1 MSVTAVLDT
10 TGDLVSHIL
19 TGLEVSHNQGFALI
33 FFLGG
38 GFVCFRLVIASL
50 FVGCSKQA
58 TITVWCLTRVRISRI
73 CTLPLTL
80 LPPFL
85 PLSHQSILESEDL
98 DKASAAL
105 MNHVVAR
112 VTSLEEDLGTAR
124 AAAAASEDLVRF
136 INQIKGFDVWP
147 VCRF

>member
-1 MSVTAVLDT
+1 M
-10 TGDLVSHIL
+10 
-19 TGLEVSHNQGFALI
+19 
-33 FFLGG
+33 
-38 GFVCFRLVIASL
+38 IASL